1 MSELRGN
8 LDTLP
13 AGALRTEVLER
24 GEEIGA
30 AAVPTYLDHLTR
42 AERRGD
48 ASEATLIR
56 YTLTRMVL
64 GTHAEKWLGPRDT
77 PRSNDRPR
85 HLSRSEA
92 LRRGGAAQRLTLAR
106 GAGRTRT
113 PR

>member
-1 MSELRGN
+1 MSELREN

-56 YTLTRMVL
+56 YTLTRSWTEERTVVFIRQQPMNRRIPVL
-64 GTHAEKWLGPRDT
+64 AGIVGVP
-77 PRSNDRPR
+77 
-85 HLSRSEA
+85 EA
-92 LRRGGAAQRLTLAR
+92 SLRQRTM
-106 GAGRTRT
+106 
-113 PR
+113 